1 MTINDRSSTTWDTRH
16 PLHVLADGHGEV
28 DVPSHLSFYPQLVCT
43 SIKLHD
49 ITPQCSQQQQQQAT
63 VTAPPGR
70 PLITPH
76 RDDGPTSSLFQPH
89 ARPELCHLQDTPV
102 ALMPRPGLDG

>member
-28 DVPSHLSFYPQLVCT
+28 DVHPISPFTLNWSAHQLNYTTLHRSAASSSSSKPQSLAPS
-43 SIKLHD
+43 
-49 ITPQCSQQQQQQAT
+49 
-63 VTAPPGR
+63 R